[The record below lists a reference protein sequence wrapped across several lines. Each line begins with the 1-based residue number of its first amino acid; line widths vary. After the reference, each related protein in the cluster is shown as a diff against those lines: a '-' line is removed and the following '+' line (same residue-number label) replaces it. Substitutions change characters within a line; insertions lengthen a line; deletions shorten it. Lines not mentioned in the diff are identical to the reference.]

1 MQAVGN
7 EGTAVG
13 IAVGIAMDV
22 DSIHYF
28 GSRTYH
34 SVLVVEYILGSE
46 NDVKIDLHLWT
57 FKMPKG
63 GLHCAFRQKV

>member
-7 EGTAVG
+7 EDTAVG
-13 IAVGIAMDV
+13 IAVGIAVDV

-34 SVLVVEYILGSE
+34 SVVVIEYILGSE
-46 NDVKIDLHLWT
+46 NDVKLI
-57 FKMPKG
+57 
-63 GLHCAFRQKV
+63 